1 MNLDLKILSGV
12 WIQAAGTVLA
22 ALGATPSLPAGEQT
36 KTNLS
41 LIGNVKQAMGNALLA
56 DTEKTVNFIK
66 IGEELQ
72 AAGNSTVVAGILLPV
87 QEETKTTFII
97 QGNLL
102 QSLGKLT
109 ALADLLPEEKSFSRL
124 LHICASLLQAIGNS
138 LQALSG
144 KMGQNGQQTVNFA
157 GSWIQATGAVLEAL
171 VQTRELSRKPPVQKN
186 EHHSATANGAVF
198 MPPEMHRQSDVY
210 PPRGE
215 IPSCGKP
222 WFRRAGKEKRGQTF
236 GAGRSSALA
245 PFKPDSAVGSASSK
259 TCRGHCAI
267 R

>member
-12 WIQAAGTVLA
+12 WIQATGTVLA

-102 QSLGKLT
+102 QSLGNLT

-138 LQALSG
+138 LQA
-144 KMGQNGQQTVNFA
+144 
-157 GSWIQATGAVLEAL
+157 
-171 VQTRELSRKPPVQKN
+171 
-186 EHHSATANGAVF
+186 
-198 MPPEMHRQSDVY
+198 
-210 PPRGE
+210 
-215 IPSCGKP
+215 
-222 WFRRAGKEKRGQTF
+222 
-236 GAGRSSALA
+236 
-245 PFKPDSAVGSASSK
+245 
-259 TCRGHCAI
+259 
-267 R
+267 